1 MDDTNEHGLTPLSPL
16 DGSMDPDG
24 LMTRDVLDSALNAIY
39 SPGFDLGVPDDLGSL
54 YGAPDVHDVR
64 PTVETHGTGT
74 GTGTGSGSGA
84 GSNPKHAPAETSSK
98 PADAVGKRGRPNL
111 NQAEVQKRYRERKKS
126 KMAELE
132 KQVEDLRAT
141 VMELEKAKKL
151 QGGDSTGSKDGL
163 LNSGGPSPPNGTTT
177 TNNTA
182 GDNHERHSSDDDT
195 TGVVPVP
202 VMRPFTVGSGANGD
216 SQLTERIIK
225 EVDHLRKERGDR
237 GCDDDGSDGG
247 SACKNYCAYHAVDCI
262 EASETL
268 RRGMDGPSANGK
280 FKNYTEAEIWWGGV
294 NEVYS
299 KFVRVMRELMDA
311 GAKDDDLRVVIDSM
325 YDVVSVARESR
336 SDLAVVSIITRI
348 NFNMQQQMASEG
360 KVLTDACR
368 TACALLSKSV
378 VDSRMQSQN
387 TAAVVAKLEHELP
400 PKDLR
405 IIVDWYDAYMAELMK
420 IGMCRFETIVKYERT
435 KLTKDVDVLY
445 GIPISEVTKEEG
457 PYAEDAKKIVES
469 LQKEMIMYKNGIRD
483 LLQKLPVRSAAQL
496 YLSAYPSAP
505 DPITLAFELKK
516 KLEPKSREVWADEK
530 DNMNAAS
537 DLSILNAA

>member
-1 MDDTNEHGLTPLSPL
+1 MERGARGALRVTLELSRFARGGEIQNYFEKVSAEYGVTDQVRFNESLDESHYRDGQWHLTTSKGNHLVVDFVVAATGILHHPAYPDIKGMDSFQGAMFHTARWDHE
-16 DGSMDPDG
+16 
-24 LMTRDVLDSALNAIY
+24 V
-39 SPGFDLGVPDDLGSL
+39 SL
-54 YGAPDVHDVR
+54 EGKRV
-64 PTVETHGTGT
+64 GII
-74 GTGTGSGSGA
+74 GTGSTASQVI
-84 GSNPKHAPAETSSK
+84 SEVSK
-98 PADAVGKRGRPNL
+98 
-111 NQAEVQKRYRERKKS
+111 
-126 KMAELE
+126 
-132 KQVEDLRAT
+132 T
-141 VMELEKAKKL
+141 
-151 QGGDSTGSKDGL
+151 
-163 LNSGGPSPPNGTTT
+163 
-177 TNNTA
+177 
-182 GDNHERHSSDDDT
+182 
-195 TGVVPVP
+195 
-202 VMRPFTVGSGANGD
+202 
-216 SQLTERIIK
+216 
-225 EVDHLRKERGDR
+225 
-237 GCDDDGSDGG
+237 
-247 SACKNYCAYHAVDCI
+247 
-262 EASETL
+262 ASELTVFQ
-268 RRGMDGPSANGK
+268 RTPQWIFSVSD
-280 FKNYTEAEIWWGGV
+280 KNYTEAEIWWGGV

-311 GAKDDDLRVVIDSM
+311 GAKDDDLRVVLDSM

-336 SDLAVVSIITRI
+336 SDLAVVSTITRI

-360 KVLTDACR
+360 IVLTDACR

-405 IIVDWYDAYMAELMK
+405 IIVDLYDAYMAELMK
-420 IGMCRFETIVKYERT
+420 IGMCRFEMIVKYERT
-435 KLTKDVDVLY
+435 KLTKDMDVLY

-457 PYAEDAKKIVES
+457 PYAEDGKKIVES

-537 DLSILNAA
+537 P

>member
-24 LMTRDVLDSALNAIY
+24 LMTRNVLDSALNAIY
-39 SPGFDLGVPDDLGSL
+39 SSGFDLGVPDDLGSL

-64 PTVETHGTGT
+64 PTVETHGTGTGT

-247 SACKNYCAYHAVDCI
+247 SACENYCAYHAVDCI

-336 SDLAVVSIITRI
+336 SDLAVVSTITRI

-360 KVLTDACR
+360 KVMTDECR

-420 IGMCRFETIVKYERT
+420 VGMCRFEMIVKYERT

-457 PYAEDAKKIVES
+457 PYAEDGKKIVES

-537 DLSILNAA
+537 P

>member
-163 LNSGGPSPPNGTTT
+163 LNSGGLSPPNGTTT

-311 GAKDDDLRVVIDSM
+311 GAKDEDLRVVLDSM

-336 SDLAVVSIITRI
+336 SDLAVVSTITRI

-360 KVLTDACR
+360 MNITDECR

-387 TAAVVAKLEHELP
+387 TEAVIAKLEHELP

-537 DLSILNAA
+537 P

>member
-39 SPGFDLGVPDDLGSL
+39 SSGFDLGVPDDLGSL

-64 PTVETHGTGT
+64 PPETQGT

-84 GSNPKHAPAETSSK
+84 GSNPKHASAETSSK

-247 SACKNYCAYHAVDCI
+247 SACENYCAYHAVDCI

-268 RRGMDGPSANGK
+268 RRGMDGLSANGK

-294 NEVYS
+294 HEVYS

-336 SDLAVVSIITRI
+336 SDLAVVSTITRI

-360 KVLTDACR
+360 MNITDECR

-387 TAAVVAKLEHELP
+387 TEEVIAKLENELP

-420 IGMCRFETIVKYERT
+420 IGMCRFEMIGKYERT

-530 DNMNAAS
+530 DNTNAAS
-537 DLSILNAA
+537 P